1 MRAAV
6 LVLSL
11 AVAASSSPLA
21 DNASPSTVPTSVG
34 WSSRSLEL
42 DIPVERDVS
51 NNSDKKKRQ
60 NWTLTQPG
68 TTGVLAMMMA
78 VVSPTQLLI
87 VDRTAHNPLRVDG
100 HNAWAAVYSLTSNT
114 ARPVRVQTNR

>member
-21 DNASPSTVPTSVG
+21 DHASPSTVPTSVG

-51 NNSDKKKRQ
+51 NASDKKKRQ